1 MILFHI
7 DERVRVIK
15 NQTSFTLNLSLLP
28 LLANKNILEN
38 AEKTRVELNYCGTNY
53 SIFPHFA
60 NYYKEIQI
68 KKARKVILCY
78 KKIREGIF
86 ENTTQI

>member
-1 MILFHI
+1 MILFYI

-15 NQTSFTLNLSLLP
+15 NPTSFTLNLSLLP
-28 LLANKNILEN
+28 LLANKNIFEN
-38 AEKTRVELNYCGTNY
+38 AEKTRVELNYCGTDY
-53 SIFPHFA
+53 SIPPHFA

-78 KKIREGIF
+78 KKMCEGIF
-86 ENTTQI
+86 ENNTQI